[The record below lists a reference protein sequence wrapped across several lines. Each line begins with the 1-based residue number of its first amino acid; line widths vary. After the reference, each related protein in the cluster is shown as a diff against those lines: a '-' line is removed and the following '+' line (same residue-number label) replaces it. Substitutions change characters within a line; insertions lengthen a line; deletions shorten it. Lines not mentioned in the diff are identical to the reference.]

1 MPDEFVAIDLETT
14 GLSLEDDRITE
25 VGATRF
31 DRAGRVETFHFLIN
45 PGRSIPREIQELTAI
60 TDAAVANAPPFSAVA
75 ARLTEFLG
83 DRPLVGQNVQFDVSF
98 LTAEGVRLG
107 GRSYDTWELAS
118 VLLPTAQRLN
128 LESLAALLGIAMP
141 VAHRALSDAEATRDV
156 FLALLD
162 RLDRLPRSLLLELRT
177 FAERAHWGVIDL
189 IDDALAVAGDVRGDP
204 QAAARLAA
212 DAASIVA
219 ALASPPVP
227 AAMPAL
233 QPADARRPVTA
244 ADVASLF
251 LAAADRGELL
261 PGYEPRPGQQAMAE
275 AVRRTLEHGGQLA
288 AEAGTGTGKS
298 LAYLLPTALN
308 ALRNGER
315 VVVSTHTRN
324 LQEQLAGREIPLAA
338 ALVEAHEGAPPGALR
353 ATLLKGR
360 SNYLCLERWAGVRAD
375 PRARSEA
382 EARLFGRV
390 ATWLPET
397 TTGDLS
403 ELYMTSAEEPA
414 WAQISAD
421 GTDCLARR
429 CAFVRDGSCFLLR
442 SRQRAAAAHVVVV
455 NHALLLAN
463 AARDDQVLPP
473 FPHLVLDEAHRMEDV
488 ATSHYGASLS
498 LRELRDLVEGA
509 GSADRHGRPG
519 IAQRLHAA
527 PRGGQLLSPAAGLA
541 PVAELLGSAVS
552 GGRELVPALGDAAR
566 RFAHEYAEEEGPR
579 SEVALSAAR
588 RAQPAWEEV
597 EESALQ
603 VDLALQV
610 IGERLGRVRDALA
623 AVPPGSVAE
632 LDALRADTAGA
643 LDACAVAR
651 DTLRRVV
658 LRPHREDIAWLSTAD
673 GDVRFSLAP
682 LEVADH
688 LAADLYAG
696 RRSVVATSATLTA
709 GGSFD
714 FSVQRLGLDEPETLQ
729 VPSPFDYRSAVLVLL
744 VNDLPEP
751 GMPGYDVGLQD
762 ALFEA
767 ALGAGGR
774 TLALFTSHGSL
785 RQAASGLRD
794 RLSAEDVMVLAQGAD
809 GSPTRLLRLLAA
821 RPRTLVLGTAAF
833 WEGIDV
839 PGDALSQIV
848 IARLPFPVPTD
859 PIYAG
864 RAAQFDDPFGEFAVP
879 QAVLRFRQGFGR
891 LIRSAHDR
899 GVFVVLDSRIVR
911 RAYGEAFL
919 EALPDCEV
927 RRLRSDLVAD
937 AVAEWL
943 AR

>member
-14 GLSLEDDRITE
+14 GLSLEEDRITE

-31 DRAGRVETFHFLIN
+31 DRAGRVETFHSLIN
-45 PGRSIPREIQELTAI
+45 PGRPIPAEIQELTSI
-60 TDAAVANAPPFSAVA
+60 TDADVATAPPFSEVA
-75 ARLTEFLG
+75 GRLADFLDG
-83 DRPLVGQNVQFDVSF
+83 LPLVGQNVQFDVSF
-98 LTAEGVRLG
+98 LTSEGVPLG

-128 LESLAALLGIAMP
+128 LESLAGLLGIAMP

-177 FAERAHWGVIDL
+177 FAERAHWSVVDL
-189 IDDALAVAGDVRGDP
+189 IDDALAAAGDLPTDP
-204 QAAARLAA
+204 LTAARLAT
-212 DAASIVA
+212 DAALIVA
-219 ALASPPVP
+219 SLQSPPVP
-227 AAMPAL
+227 IAVPPL
-233 QPADARRPVTA
+233 QPAEERRPVTA
-244 ADVASLF
+244 GDVAAL
-251 LAAADRGELL
+251 LVAAGAREDLL
-261 PGYEPRPGQQAMAE
+261 PHYQPRTGQLEMAE
-275 AVRRTLEHGGQLA
+275 AVRRALEHQGQLA
-288 AEAGTGTGKS
+288 VEAGTGTGKS

-324 LQEQLAGREIPLAA
+324 LQEQLAGREIAIA
-338 ALVEAHEGAPPGALR
+338 SALVEAHEGAPAGALR

-360 SNYLCLERWAGVRAD
+360 RNYLCLERWAAVRAD
-375 PRARSEA
+375 PRARTEA

-397 TTGDLS
+397 GTGDLS

-421 GTDCLARR
+421 GTDCLSRR

-442 SRQRAAAAHVVVV
+442 ARQRAAAAHVVIV

-473 FPHLVLDEAHRMEDV
+473 FPHLVLDEAHRLEDV
-488 ATSHYGASLS
+488 ATSHYGATLS

-509 GSADRHGRPG
+509 GGADRHGRPG

-527 PRGGQLLSPAAGLA
+527 PRGGELLSPAAGLEA
-541 PVAELLGSAVS
+541 VADLLDTAVRGS
-552 GGRELVPALGDAAR
+552 RELMPALADAAR
-566 RFAHEYAEEEGPR
+566 RFAQEYAEQSGPR

-588 RAQPAWEEV
+588 RAQPAWEDV

-603 VDLALQV
+603 IDLALQV

-623 AVPPGSVAE
+623 ALPPGSIAD
-632 LDALRADTAGA
+632 LDALRADSAGA
-643 LDACAVAR
+643 SEACAAAR

-658 LRPHREDIAWLSTAD
+658 LRPHRDDIAWLATAD

-682 LEVADH
+682 LDVADH

-696 RRSVVATSATLTA
+696 RQSVVATSATLTA
-709 GGSFD
+709 GASFD
-714 FSVQRLGLDEPETLQ
+714 FSVRRLGLDEPETLQ
-729 VPSPFDYRSAVLVLL
+729 IASPFDYRRAVLVLL
-744 VNDLPEP
+744 VDDLPEP
-751 GMPGYDVGLQD
+751 GMPGYDIGLQD
-762 ALFEA
+762 ALLEA
-767 ALGAGGR
+767 ARGAGGR
-774 TLALFTSHGSL
+774 TLALFTAHSSL
-785 RQAASGLRD
+785 RQAAAALRD
-794 RLSAEDVMVLAQGAD
+794 QLSAEDVLVLAQGAD

-821 RPRTLVLGTAAF
+821 RPRTLVLGTSAF

-859 PIYAG
+859 PVYAG
-864 RAAQFDDPFGEFAVP
+864 RAEQFDDPFGEYAVP

-891 LIRSAHDR
+891 LIRSAEDR

-919 EALPDCEV
+919 DALPDCEV
-927 RRLRSDLVAD
+927 RRLRSDLVQD